1 MGFGIGSV
9 LGFASGLKAPPRFE
23 GSGTLGEAGKV
34 RGNIDDL
41 MDLYSRLIDAA
52 GSGGGDFLKDIFAKE
67 FANFSVPFRARSQS
81 SRVRTVEDLKRSG
94 VTDPV
99 AIARILSDQD
109 RGFASIEAQNTRKL
123 STSQALRQEQFP
135 FKVGALVEPGV
146 SRQQGAHFREAKLT
160 HESEVRRTEFENQ
173 KKRDNAAAFQNLAE
187 MGLNI
192 YTGGGFGAAKGLLG
206 GGKGGGAS
214 RSGGGSIASG
224 GGFDFLDEEFGG
236 GFQPRFSSGF
246 SGATSSFGN
255 EFLSDFS

>member
-81 SRVRTVEDLKRSG
+81 SRVRTV
-94 VTDPV
+94 
-99 AIARILSDQD
+99 
-109 RGFASIEAQNTRKL
+109 